1 MKVKQLIET
10 LKIMPQESIV
20 RVQEGEEGKESN
32 YWVKYVQSNDK
43 GTSGHE
49 EEGEV
54 IIVGDE

>member
-1 MKVKQLIET
+1 LKVKQLIET

-43 GTSGHE
+43 G
-49 EEGEV
+49 
-54 IIVGDE
+54 